1 MALNGGPSFSFAQ
14 ASRCSSIARR
24 KKKSMSCG
32 RSSRMLQMSKIE
44 IEGLRR
50 AYEAG

>member
-1 MALNGGPSFSFAQ
+1 VSWQIVPRALGEMLGDEDPE
-14 ASRCSSIARR
+14 
-24 KKKSMSCG
+24 KSQRAMEA
-32 RSSRMLQMSKIE
+32 MLQMSKIE